1 MRASAE
7 RRRRRASPFSRRVRR
22 AGRGAFARRPGRGDE
37 RAQPAAVRRRGARR
51 GRAPPS
57 SGVRRSGGVPLG
69 LSSDSRRACSPATRR
84 GGGFRLQVEARNAA
98 LYTWRLTRVETG
110 PQKAGMKADETGA
123 R

>member
-7 RRRRRASPFSRRVRR
+7 RRRRASPFSRRVRR
-22 AGRGAFARRPGRGDE
+22 AGRGAFARRPGRGD
-37 RAQPAAVRRRGARR
+37 A
-51 GRAPPS
+51 RAPSPRPCA
-57 SGVRRSGGVPLG
+57 GAARGGGGRLPRPASGGPG
-69 LSSDSRRACSPATRR
+69 ACRSDSRRACSPATRR